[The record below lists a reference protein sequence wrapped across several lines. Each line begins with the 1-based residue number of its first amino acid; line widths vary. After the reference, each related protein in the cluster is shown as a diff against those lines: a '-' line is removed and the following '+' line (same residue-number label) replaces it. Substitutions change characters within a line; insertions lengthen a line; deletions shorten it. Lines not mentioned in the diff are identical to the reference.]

1 MNKKRKVNESP
12 LISILTPS
20 FNKVD
25 FIAKAI
31 ESVIFQKYPNVE
43 HIIIDGCSTDGSVE
57 VIKEFARKYKHLKVV
72 VEKDDSHIEALN
84 KAVKMAKG
92 EIISVLNTD
101 DYYEPNVFFEVANLF
116 RSNEEVEVVVG
127 NCRMV
132 DSNGDTIRISKPVVD
147 LVRILQPWWY
157 EFPINPDT
165 YFYKNVHDKI
175 GLFDPKYGLEF
186 DYEFFIRL
194 AMKCNILYVDKLFGN
209 FRFYYDSKTYLNRRN
224 TMINLYKICFKFHH
238 KLNTL
243 TFYYVRFFYYIYFSV
258 RVLKQ
263 RMNL

>member
-20 FNKVD
+20 LNKVD

-147 LVRILQPWWY
+147 
-157 EFPINPDT
+157 
-165 YFYKNVHDKI
+165 
-175 GLFDPKYGLEF
+175 
-186 DYEFFIRL
+186 
-194 AMKCNILYVDKLFGN
+194 
-209 FRFYYDSKTYLNRRN
+209 
-224 TMINLYKICFKFHH
+224 
-238 KLNTL
+238 
-243 TFYYVRFFYYIYFSV
+243 
-258 RVLKQ
+258 
-263 RMNL
+263 